1 MLRLLLSVIC
11 QWLYYR
17 AQRFCSAHVMSAWRG
32 CIMHRFL
39 HRDAVTPFPSPSYPP
54 LLSPAAIWTLRQR
67 SPRLC
72 YAYLATLRPAE
83 LVRSAHLFVAY
94 ARTRGLCHTT
104 PQALLATWQRRIAAY
119 RTEDSLL

>member
-39 HRDAVTPFPSPSYPP
+39 HRDAVTAFPAVSPP
-54 LLSPAAIWTLRQR
+54 LLAPAAIWTLRQR

-72 YAYLATLRPAE
+72 YAYLATLHPAE
-83 LVRSAHLFVAY
+83 LVCSAYLFAAY
-94 ARTRGLCHTT
+94 ARTHHVCHTT

-119 RTEDSLL
+119 RTKDSIL